1 MLSSA
6 TAVAVVVVAIAL
18 AAFFVKALSSAFLLA
33 SKALSYFDGCL
44 EAAFA
49 LAATA
54 SYMLVAKNNYSQYTQ
69 MDKKLLSASISIG
82 NGF

>member
-54 SYMLVAKNNYSQYTQ
+54 SSEDSTTTSPLYLP
-69 MDKKLLSASISIG
+69 
-82 NGF
+82 F